1 MTYQPKTRRAIPT
14 TPDLL
19 SIKVERKRAK
29 QPGTAVARKSPGP
42 GHPKL
47 GNAGRPKGSV
57 CFETYCKL
65 AYEGIARAVARIGHS
80 DDMSIGLEQIFR
92 SGDNAIKLKILDIFC
107 VLAEKRTPAM
117 LSDEELAVL
126 GQSDSPGQGQG
137 VHIHLHGM
145 PGVPAPELPD
155 GRKSL
160 TATAEFI
167 DVLPIEKED
176 DVVDVAYNSKEG
188 GEGTNDDK

>member
-1 MTYQPKTRRAIPT
+1 MTNQPKTRRAIPS
-14 TPDLL
+14 TPDLMVL
-19 SIKVERKRAK
+19 RVERKRAK
-29 QPGTAVARKSPGP
+29 QPGTAKNRKSPGP

-47 GNAGRPKGSV
+47 GKAGRPKGSV
-57 CFETYCKL
+57 SFETYCKL

-92 SGDNAIKLKILDIFC
+92 NGDNAIKLKILDIFC

-126 GQSDSPGQGQG
+126 GQSDNPGAGQG

-155 GRKSL
+155 DRRSL
-160 TATAEFI
+160 PADFI
-167 DVLPIEKED
+167 EVVPIEKEEN
-176 DVVDVAYNSKEG
+176 VVDVTYNSKEG
-188 GEGTNDDK
+188 ENDDQ